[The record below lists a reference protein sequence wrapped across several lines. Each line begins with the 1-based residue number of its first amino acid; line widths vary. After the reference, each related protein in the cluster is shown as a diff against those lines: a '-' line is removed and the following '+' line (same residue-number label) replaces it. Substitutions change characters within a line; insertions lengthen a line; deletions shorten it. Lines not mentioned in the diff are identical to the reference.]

1 VVADLV
7 LVERG
12 VLMKERRYVHG
23 TDKLAICV
31 TELQRRQWDL
41 DKREEEK
48 DRKSLAA
55 KTERK
60 QKCQSH

>member
-1 VVADLV
+1 
-7 LVERG
+7 
-12 VLMKERRYVHG
+12 MKEPRYVEG
-23 TDKLAICV
+23 TDKLAKLV
-31 TELQRRQWDL
+31 AELQRHQWDL

-60 QKCQSH
+60 QKCQSQ